1 MLGVAHRE
9 VAGKAVVE
17 ALLRKRAARGH
28 QPLLAVL
35 ALLGVATGWMA
46 VDGRLSLG
54 AAKAVWS
61 LMCLAGLLAIV
72 LRAKAHW
79 AGWRDRQIR
88 SR

>member
-1 MLGVAHRE
+1 MPPA
-9 VAGKAVVE
+9 
-17 ALLRKRAARGH
+17 AARWLSTPRLMAG
-28 QPLLAVL
+28 LAVL
-35 ALLGVATGWMA
+35 ALLGVATGWLA